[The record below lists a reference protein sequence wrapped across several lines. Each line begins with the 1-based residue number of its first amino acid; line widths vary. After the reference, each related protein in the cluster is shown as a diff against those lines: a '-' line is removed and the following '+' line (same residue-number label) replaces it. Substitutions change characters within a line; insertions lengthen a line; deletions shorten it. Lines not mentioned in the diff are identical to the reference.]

1 MRALTI
7 AALIAAGTTVACG
20 GGGDDDGYT
29 ITDEMLSFETGDYQV
44 AGGDAFEC
52 FYTDVITDRE
62 LAVRGAA
69 GVQQAGGHHIT
80 IYYTELIKDPQ
91 HHPCETAEMA
101 DWRMIGGGGDEAEAA
116 VAKLRMPEG
125 LAIRV
130 PAGAQIVLQSHYINL
145 GESFTANDSA
155 SLELVPTDSIDA
167 YVNQFVFNDVGFAIP
182 PHQEFESVSTCTAPA
197 DVDIIRLLGHMHEW
211 GTYYHL
217 ERLDESDEPVE
228 TVIEKE
234 WDPVFTSDPE
244 ILTFEPAAPMHI
256 AAGTRLRQ
264 TCRWSNDT
272 AEPILFPREMCLAY
286 GLYFPDDGEI
296 FCDPD

>member
-1 MRALTI
+1 MRALSILAVI
-7 AALIAAGTTVACG
+7 AVAPACG
-20 GGGDDDGYT
+20 GSDGTGGYT
-29 ITDEMLSFETGDYQV
+29 ITDDMLSFETGEYEV

-52 FYTDVITDRE
+52 FYTDVVTDRE

-69 GVQQAGGHHIT
+69 GEQEQGGHHIT
-80 IYYTELIKDPQ
+80 IYYTELVKDPQ
-91 HHPCETAEMA
+91 HHPCQTAEMA

-116 VAKLRMPEG
+116 VSKLRMPDG

-155 SLELVPTDSIDA
+155 SLELVPPGSIES
-167 YVNQFVFNDVGFAIP
+167 YVNQFVFNDVGFSIP
-182 PHQEFESVSTCTAPA
+182 PHEELESVSTCTTPA
-197 DVDIIRLLGHMHEW
+197 DVDLIRLLGHMHEW
-211 GTYYHL
+211 GSYYKL
-217 ERLDESDEPVE
+217 ERLDGDDEAIE

-234 WDPVFTSDPE
+234 WDPVYTSDPD
-244 ILTFEPAAPMHI
+244 ILTFEPDQPMHM

-264 TCRWSNDT
+264 TCRWFNDT
-272 AEPILFPREMCLAY
+272 ADPILFPREMCLAY
-286 GLYFPDDGEI
+286 GLYYPDSGEI

>member
-1 MRALTI
+1 MRALSILAVI
-7 AALIAAGTTVACG
+7 AVAPACG
-20 GGGDDDGYT
+20 GSDGTGGYT
-29 ITDEMLSFETGDYQV
+29 ITDDMLSFETGEYEI

-52 FYTDVITDRE
+52 FYTDVVTDRE

-69 GVQQAGGHHIT
+69 GEQEQGGHHIT
-80 IYYTELIKDPQ
+80 IYYTELVKDPQ
-91 HHPCETAEMA
+91 HHPCQTAEMA

-116 VAKLRMPEG
+116 VSKLRMPDG

-155 SLELVPTDSIDA
+155 SLELVPPGSIDS
-167 YVNQFVFNDVGFAIP
+167 YVNQFVFNDVGFSIP
-182 PHQEFESVSTCTAPA
+182 PHEELESVSTCTTPA
-197 DVDIIRLLGHMHEW
+197 DVDLIRLLGHMHEW
-211 GTYYHL
+211 GSYYKL
-217 ERLDESDEPVE
+217 ERLDGDDEAIE

-234 WDPVFTSDPE
+234 WDPVYTSDPD
-244 ILTFEPAAPMHI
+244 ILTFEPDQPMHM

-264 TCRWSNDT
+264 TCRWFNDT
-272 AEPILFPREMCLAY
+272 ADPILFPREMCLAY
-286 GLYFPDDGEI
+286 GLYYPDSGEI

>member
-1 MRALTI
+1 MRALITATVI
-7 AALIAAGTTVACG
+7 AAASGC
-20 GGGDDDGYT
+20 GGDDGDGYT
-29 ITDEMLSFETGDYQV
+29 ITDDMLSFETGDYQV

-52 FYTDVITDRE
+52 FYTDVVTDRE

-69 GVQQAGGHHIT
+69 GQQQSGGHHIT

-155 SLELVPTDSIDA
+155 SLELVPPDSIDA
-167 YVNQFVFNDVGFAIP
+167 YVNQFVFNDVGFSIP
-182 PHQEFESVSTCTAPA
+182 AHEEFESVSTCTAPA